1 MDLKTKWGY
10 TDARLAPGME
20 NCDICANDVF
30 RDSWQSSGVERKFF
44 DAPPPATSGKATPP
58 TAAAPAGQEQ
68 LVKMIT
74 EQVLAAL
81 AAK

>member
-1 MDLKTKWGY
+1 
-10 TDARLAPGME
+10 ME

-30 RDSWQSSGVERKFF
+30 RDSWQSTGVERKAF
-44 DAPPPATSGKATPP
+44 DAPPPAFRTGSPAASSGSNGQAAT
-58 TAAAPAGQEQ
+58 APAGQEQ

-81 AAK
+81 AKQGK

>member
-1 MDLKTKWGY
+1 
-10 TDARLAPGME
+10 ME

-30 RDSWQSSGVERKFF
+30 RDSWQSSGVERKHF
-44 DAPPPATSGKATPP
+44 DAPPPATSGKGTATA
-58 TAAAPAGQEQ
+58 TASAPPAGQEQ

-81 AAK
+81 AKGGK